1 MNKINS
7 EKYKKYIKRILIS
20 LFTVLTIIAI
30 FNVLM
35 DPYNVF
41 GTPDFGFNRL
51 KPDAKRQER
60 LTKIIGLKL
69 DKRKLDAVFVGTS
82 RTDWPISKA
91 HYKEVT
97 GKNAENMAVV
107 GMGFDEYLEL
117 ADLCVKLHPEIKKVY
132 LGLDLYTFNKN
143 YKDNQ
148 KHIPFDT
155 NTHLTTQEL
164 ATVLFAGDTTVSSF
178 ITLARNT
185 FATKDPSKMYTRMG
199 TTHRFYNKGIKV
211 YFDFAFRKYYEH
223 YDNYLFNEENYE
235 KLRLLKYN
243 LKKQGVDLIM
253 FHTPGHITDI
263 DVIYE
268 NNMWKTFTDWKKGL
282 TNVADVWDFYY
293 YNYVTDS
300 EVKPDMEYFTD
311 AAHASDIAG
320 KMMIETMTKS
330 KNNGFGR
337 LNTSKNIDKYM
348 TQDLDNLRN
357 WRRKNP
363 EWIKKIQ
370 AQKGVYLKLKAEGKL

>member
-1 MNKINS
+1 MKKIS
-7 EKYKKYIKRILIS
+7 AKEYKKYTRRILIS
-20 LFTVLTIIAI
+20 LFTVLTIIAT
-30 FNVLM
+30 FNIIM

-41 GTPDFGFNRL
+41 GTPDFGFNSL

-60 LTKIIGLKL
+60 LTKIIGLKM

-91 HYKEVT
+91 DYKNIT

-117 ADLCVKLHPEIKKVY
+117 ADLCVKIHPEIKKVY

-148 KHIPFDT
+148 KHIPFSQ
-155 NTHLTTQEL
+155 NTHITTQEL

-185 FATKDPSKMYTRMG
+185 FATKDKTKLYTRMG
-199 TTHRFYNKGIKV
+199 TTHRFFNEGIMI

-223 YDNYLFNEENYE
+223 YDNYSFNEENYE

-243 LKKQGVDLIM
+243 LKKKGVDLIM

-268 NNMWKTFTDWKKGL
+268 NNMWKTFTNWKKGL
-282 TNVADVWDFYY
+282 TNVSDVWDFYY
-293 YNYVTDS
+293 YNKVTAS

-337 LNTSKNIDKYM
+337 LNTSKNIDKYIK
-348 TQDLDNLRN
+348 QDTYNLLK
-357 WRRKNP
+357 WRRNNP

-370 AQKGVYLKLKAEGKL
+370 AQKNVYLKLKAEGKL